1 MKKKTSLTKLKKFK
15 NKKQLTSE
23 EANSIIPPS
32 LVEPKKPRGK
42 EKVHYVNSKEFE
54 EEIQKFYN
62 SEEWKKLRTEVFTR
76 DNFTCQDCNKY
87 GGYLEANHIKARSR
101 HPDLKLVASN
111 IETLCKPCHKKLT
124 TEQRTAKQI

>member
-1 MKKKTSLTKLKKFK
+1 MKKKTSLTKLKKSK

-62 SEEWKKLRTEVFTR
+62 TEFISIKLGDSINKIAHGLSFVVALKSQDQGPWGRIVAVFAKVDALPSPQSQGPGRYGDHQAGTE
-76 DNFTCQDCNKY
+76 
-87 GGYLEANHIKARSR
+87 
-101 HPDLKLVASN
+101 
-111 IETLCKPCHKKLT
+111 
-124 TEQRTAKQI
+124 